1 MMRHLCTL
9 SPTKNKI
16 HRLISTVGIIA
27 LIVFLHAFVTRKGD
41 DDNPVYDNKI
51 ISEVSEDGS
60 VSAQTTKWKKTTDK
74 ADTPQSVQMT
84 PLLAATRSD
93 MCVVPSKLPEVL
105 EKRRKDAQEACERL
119 RDELPL
125 RWKRKDRGPSS
136 GMLSKL
142 RWDPKRHLVY
152 CHLPKVASTTWAW
165 HLLRSAG
172 LKDEEIA
179 AHPNV
184 HILLRERLP
193 PPSVEDHDN
202 GFLKDSLAFVVSR
215 HPFHR
220 LVSAYKNKIIEA
232 EKRRQHYVDLRSLI
246 LERYHHQNDLTNST
260 MPTFRDFCEYIADT
274 TEDWLSDLNHKEPP
288 DPHWM
293 PMAYMCSPCNL
304 HYDIYS
310 KMETMEEDARFISA
324 QCGLEDVIKPGA
336 MFNPSSNAQQEE
348 KDGGNKDDEII
359 GAGKLDSS
367 LGNAE
372 VENKTYE
379 SKENVY
385 AKYLDELSKEEID
398 RLYNIYKFDFE
409 IFGYSVDSYR

>member
-1 MMRHLCTL
+1 MTAHL
-9 SPTKNKI
+9 SE
-16 HRLISTVGIIA
+16 
-27 LIVFLHAFVTRKGD
+27 TR
-41 DDNPVYDNKI
+41 
-51 ISEVSEDGS
+51 
-60 VSAQTTKWKKTTDK
+60 
-74 ADTPQSVQMT
+74 
-84 PLLAATRSD
+84 RD
-93 MCVVPSKLPEVL
+93 MCVLLIVAGAVQTAGSPRE
-105 EKRRKDAQEACERL
+105 ETEGAQEACERL

-136 GMLSKL
+136 GILSKL

-202 GFLKDSLAFVVSR
+202 EFLKDSLAFVVSR
-215 HPFHR
+215 HPYHR

-232 EKRRQHYVDLRSLI
+232 EKRRQHYVDLRTLI
-246 LERYHHQNDLTNST
+246 LERYHRQKDLTNST

-293 PMAYMCSPCNL
+293 PMTYMCSPCNL

-324 QCGLEDVIKPGA
+324 QCGLEDVIRPGA

-348 KDGGNKDDEII
+348 KDRSNNSDDIL
-359 GAGKLDSS
+359 GARKVDSS
-367 LGNAE
+367 LTLGNAE
-372 VENKTYE
+372 EENKTGE
-379 SKENVY
+379 SEENAY
-385 AKYLDELSKEEID
+385 AKYLDELSKEEVG

-409 IFGYSVDSYR
+409 IFGYSDDSYK